1 MDFKEVYTPPFKV
14 SMNGMY
20 TTSSSHATT
29 FTAFDELSQIYM
41 DRIVKILNGED
52 LTNKFDKK
60 NVALK
65 DKTKIIITNT
75 RGEKAIILV
84 RGWGR
89 LVGGHLKLSPTEAAK
104 LQDEFIQWVVDSI
117 TEEKKEAPS
126 CVVYMNPTAD

>member
-20 TTSSSHATT
+20 TISSSHATT

-41 DRIVKILNGED
+41 GRIVKILNGED
-52 LTNKFDKK
+52 LTVKFNKK
-60 NVALK
+60 NVTLK

-104 LQDEFIQWVVDSI
+104 LQDEFIQWVIDSI
-117 TEEKKEAPS
+117 TEEEKEAPS

>member
-20 TTSSSHATT
+20 TISSSHATT

-41 DRIVKILNGED
+41 GRIVKILNGED
-52 LTNKFDKK
+52 LTIKFDKK
-60 NVALK
+60 NVTLK
-65 DKTKIIITNT
+65 DKTKLIITNT

-104 LQDEFIQWVVDSI
+104 LQDEFIQWVIDSI
-117 TEEKKEAPS
+117 TEEKKEASS